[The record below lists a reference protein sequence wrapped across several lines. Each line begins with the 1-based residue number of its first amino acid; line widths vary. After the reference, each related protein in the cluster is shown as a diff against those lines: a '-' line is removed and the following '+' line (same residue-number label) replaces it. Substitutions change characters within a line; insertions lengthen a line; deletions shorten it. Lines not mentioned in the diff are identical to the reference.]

1 MSSSIQKAALVL
13 VILATSVLPARSAEE
28 ILRGKVR
35 PSALPSITESWG
47 KDYDAY
53 EPSAED
59 LRTLAALEGRADLD
73 VYFGSWCGDSKR
85 ELPRLSKI
93 LDRASLPGLRVRY
106 FALDRTK
113 TKPAR
118 LARRG
123 AIERVPTIVLSVAGQ
138 EIGRIV
144 ETPQTSLE
152 HDLALLVGRIPRETF
167 QGRTGR

>member
-1 MSSSIQKAALVL
+1 MSPSIQNTALVVL
-13 VILATSVLPARSAEE
+13 SLAIATVPARSAEE
-28 ILRGKVR
+28 VLLGKVR

-47 KDYDAY
+47 RDYDAY

-59 LRTLAALEGRADLD
+59 LRTLATLEGKADLD

-85 ELPRLSKI
+85 ELPHLVKI
-93 LDRASLPGLRVRY
+93 LDRASLQGLRVRY
-106 FALDRTK
+106 FGLDRTK

-123 AIERVPTIVLSVAGQ
+123 SIERVPTIVLSVAGQ

-152 HDLALLVGRIPRETF
+152 HDLALLVGRIRP
-167 QGRTGR
+167 GP

>member
-1 MSSSIQKAALVL
+1 MRASIRRAVL
-13 VILATSVLPARSAEE
+13 FVVILAAAAESARSAEE
-28 ILRGKVR
+28 VLLGKVR
-35 PSALPSITESWG
+35 PSALPSITESWT

-53 EPSAED
+53 EPAPDD
-59 LRTLAALEGRADLD
+59 LQALATLRGPADLD
-73 VYFGSWCGDSKR
+73 VYFGSWCGDSRR
-85 ELPRLSKI
+85 ELPRLVKI

-123 AIERVPTIVLSVAGQ
+123 SIERVPTIVLRAEGR

-144 ETPQTSLE
+144 ESPRTSLE
-152 HDLALLVGRIPRETF
+152 HDLALLVAQVPGKSARP
-167 QGRTGR
+167 

>member
-1 MSSSIQKAALVL
+1 MPASIRRAVL
-13 VILATSVLPARSAEE
+13 FAVILAAAAMRARGAEE
-28 ILRGKVR
+28 VLLGKVR

-53 EPSAED
+53 EPAPDD
-59 LRTLAALEGRADLD
+59 LQTLGTLRGPADLD
-73 VYFGSWCGDSKR
+73 VYFGSWCGDSRR
-85 ELPRLSKI
+85 ELPRLVKI

-123 AIERVPTIVLSVAGQ
+123 AIERVPTIVLRAEGR

-144 ETPQTSLE
+144 ESPTTTLE
-152 HDLALLVGRIPRETF
+152 HDLALLVGRIPRESV
-167 QGRTGR
+167 QP

>member
-1 MSSSIQKAALVL
+1 MSPSIRNAALGF
-13 VILATSVLPARSAEE
+13 VILATAAVPARGAEE

-35 PSALPSITESWG
+35 PSALPSISESWT

-53 EPSAED
+53 EPSPED
-59 LRTLAALEGRADLD
+59 LGTLATLEGHADLD

-85 ELPRLSKI
+85 ELPRLAKI

-106 FALDRTK
+106 FGLDRTK

-123 AIERVPTIVLSVAGQ
+123 SIERVPTIVLSVAGR

-144 ETPQTSLE
+144 ESPQTTLE
-152 HDLALLVGRIPRETF
+152 HDLALLVGRIPRGTA
-167 QGRTGR
+167 GS